1 MSSIARVQARPGQ
14 RALLL
19 TTLAVPLTGWTVH
32 AVALHRRLATAQRDP
47 LTGVLRRDGFT
58 LRAKHLIG
66 RYGDDVLVLIGDVDH
81 FKQINDSAGH
91 PVGDLVLAATAARIT
106 SWAGSRGVVG
116 RLGGDEFGVAV
127 RIGPGR
133 RPARLDQLLR
143 ALREQ
148 VTVDDGT
155 DGTDGP
161 FTVDVAVSIGAA
173 APDAIGSRDLS
184 QLMRAADTAMFAGKH
199 SGTAIQAGPEHTT
212 APSINGRRAGRP
224 GTHNRMGRA
233 A

>member
-1 MSSIARVQARPGQ
+1 MDSTLRTQARIGQ

-91 PVGDLVLAATAARIT
+91 PVGDLVLAVTAARIT

-133 RPARLDQLLR
+133 RRARLEQLLR
-143 ALREQ
+143 ALREP
-148 VTVDDGT
+148 VTVD

-161 FTVDVAVSIGAA
+161 FTVDVAVSVGAA
-173 APDAIGSRDLS
+173 APEAIGSRELS

-199 SGTAIQAGPEHTT
+199 SGTAVQAGPEHTT
-212 APSINGRRAGRP
+212 ATSINGRRAGRP
-224 GTHNRMGRA
+224 GTHNRMGRSA
-233 A
+233 